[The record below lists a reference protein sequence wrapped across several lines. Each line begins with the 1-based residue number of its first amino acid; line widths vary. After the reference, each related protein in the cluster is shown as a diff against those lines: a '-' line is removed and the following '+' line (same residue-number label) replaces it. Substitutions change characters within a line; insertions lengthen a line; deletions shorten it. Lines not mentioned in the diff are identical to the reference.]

1 MCDGGAIFGDEACS
15 RFYFGAWEGGAVI
28 VVKSPSFAK
37 LTTQKEG
44 WMKKKVQI
52 FPIFSLFGV
61 ISTHI

>member
-1 MCDGGAIFGDEACS
+1 MRLAHASVESLGKEEQLLCEIPF
-15 RFYFGAWEGGAVI
+15 
-28 VVKSPSFAK
+28 FAK

>member
-1 MCDGGAIFGDEACS
+1 MGGAIFGDEDCS
-15 RFYFGAWEGGAVI
+15 RFRLEPWEGGAVI
-28 VVKSPSFAK
+28 VVKSPYFVK
-37 LTTQKEG
+37 LIVQKEG